1 MTLPVLTR
9 VLTVQPAC
17 GCRAQKNLQIE
28 AKVMHKA
35 TKKHDK
41 HRPKKVRLSRGPP

>member
-17 GCRAQKNLQIE
+17 GCRARSNLQIE

-35 TKKHDK
+35 TKKHEK
-41 HRPKKVRLSRGPP
+41 HRPKKVRLDTRPP